1 VAWAS
6 SLERFELVGSTV
18 SFPVP
23 FQRERAHQRTGGGQ
37 VMRAAEDQDPT
48 GGEHVAWLV
57 LSLGAAGEIGVG
69 AAVLVFPSLLGT
81 LLDAPLDEVGLLV
94 ARMLGS
100 AILALGTT
108 WWLSR
113 RGPGGLARCTTGF
126 LIYNLG
132 LGALFLLHALRQAQ
146 PTPLPWVV
154 GVVHVL
160 LGLGLGA
167 AVASTR
173 PVLNRAR

>member
-1 VAWAS
+1 MT
-6 SLERFELVGSTV
+6 R
-18 SFPVP
+18 P
-23 FQRERAHQRTGGGQ
+23 
-37 VMRAAEDQDPT
+37 AEEEGRS

-69 AAVLVFPSLLGT
+69 AAGLVFPSLFGL
-81 LLDAPLDEVGLLV
+81 LLDAPLDEIGLLV
-94 ARMLGS
+94 ARMFGL

-108 WWLSR
+108 WWLAR

-132 LGALFLLHALRQAQ
+132 VGALFLLHALREAQ
-146 PTPLPWVV
+146 PTPLPWAV

-173 PVLNRAR
+173 PAINRAR

>member
-1 VAWAS
+1 MT
-6 SLERFELVGSTV
+6 R
-18 SFPVP
+18 P
-23 FQRERAHQRTGGGQ
+23 
-37 VMRAAEDQDPT
+37 AEEQGRS

-57 LSLGAAGEIGVG
+57 LSLGAAGEIAVG

-94 ARMLGS
+94 ARILGC

-108 WWLSR
+108 WWLAR
-113 RGPGGLARCTTGF
+113 GGPGGLARCTTGF
-126 LIYNLG
+126 LVYNLG
-132 LGALFLLHALRQAQ
+132 LGALFLLHAVREAQ
-146 PTPLPWVV
+146 TTPLPWAV

-167 AVASTR
+167 ALASTR
-173 PVLNRAR
+173 PALTRAR